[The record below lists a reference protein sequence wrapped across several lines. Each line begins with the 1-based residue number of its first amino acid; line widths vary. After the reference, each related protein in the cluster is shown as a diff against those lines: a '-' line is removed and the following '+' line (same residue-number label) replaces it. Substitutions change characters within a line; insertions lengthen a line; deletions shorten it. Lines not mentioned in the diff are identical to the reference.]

1 MSRVLVALASA
12 AVGLMVVYALMS
24 ALDERSA
31 PEIVIQ
37 PAATPS
43 ALVVA
48 IAGAVAT
55 PGVYRVAPDARLGNV
70 VDAAG
75 GFTAHADLAA
85 LNLAR
90 RVSDGD
96 KIVIPTLAE
105 PPVAVASERG
115 DASSTPPAETSAAAL
130 DLNAASADELD
141 ALPGIGPVLAQR
153 IVDDRTQNGPFATVD
168 DLARVQ
174 GISPRMVDALRSRV
188 VVR

>member
-1 MSRVLVALASA
+1 MSRVLVVLAAA
-12 AVGLMVVYALMS
+12 AVGLMVVVALMS
-24 ALDERSA
+24 GLDERSA
-31 PEIVIQ
+31 PEIVIL

-43 ALVVA
+43 ALIVD
-48 IAGAVAT
+48 IAGAVAS

-75 GFTAHADLAA
+75 GLSPDADLSA

-90 RVSDGD
+90 RINDGD
-96 KIVIPTLAE
+96 KIVIPVLAE
-105 PPVAVASERG
+105 PTAATAPQSAK
-115 DASSTPPAETSAAAL
+115 ASSSPTAKPAASAF

-174 GISPRMVDALRSRV
+174 GISPRMVDALRALV
-188 VVR
+188 VVH